1 MQPVFIHYK
10 CVTYVCPYFTRNE
23 TEGSKAV
30 VNAAKEAIASNL
42 NIRDGLKKIGAAFF
56 SGREVSL
63 QECVYR
69 ARLFKTAIS
78 TNPRLNRLIAD

>member
-30 VNAAKEAIASNL
+30 VNAAKEAKASNL

-56 SGREVSL
+56 SGREVNL

-69 ARLFKTAIS
+69 CMPELWLGNAFQKDSLCVH
-78 TNPRLNRLIAD
+78 